1 MRKAR
6 EGTRDRKGPPQ
17 VLLRYDRAAGGH
29 VGGRGEA
36 TLGHITYVTYL
47 RNDTFDGKVPM
58 LSGRRPEPDGNG
70 FRKCIILFTP

>member
-47 RNDTFDGKVPM
+47 RNDTFDGKSTDVIGAAP
-58 LSGRRPEPDGNG
+58 
-70 FRKCIILFTP
+70 